1 MDPNN
6 KPTEHQVAYGAAAE
20 GVIAAIASVGVIG
33 RYWWNLQMRFLV
45 TTGAMRFFRAHWW
58 LFLIAGFLLLAF
70 AMPLGVAFMV
80 SAYCAS
86 TMDPS
91 PDEDFIVPLRRAAN
105 VAMDDDVDTGKYEVP
120 DARMPDKLEQVRVAA
135 STHHFAYINAIQ
147 RDLEDKEIAAAA
159 LGVFDGTVQAF
170 GVKLSDLDM
179 HTNGAAFIAAQLISL
194 ERVDKSNPDPD
205 TIAEVTEEAMQSEN
219 LEGIRTEAGHFA
231 YTMGRAMQNGPDL
244 HSN

>member
-1 MDPNN
+1 MDSNN

-45 TTGAMRFFRAHWW
+45 TTGAMRFFKAHWW

-91 PDEDFIVPLRRAAN
+91 PNEDFMVPLRRAADD
-105 VAMDDDVDTGKYEVP
+105 AMGGGVDTGHDDAP
-120 DARMPDKLEQVRVAA
+120 DAPMSDKLEQVRVAA
-135 STHHFAYINAIQ
+135 STHHFAYVNAIK
-147 RDLEDKEIAAAA
+147 RDLENKEVAAAA

-170 GVKLSDLDM
+170 GVKRSDLDM
-179 HTNGAAFIAAQLISL
+179 NTNGAAFIVAQLISL
-194 ERVDKSNPDPD
+194 ERIDKANPDPD
-205 TIAEVTEEAMQSEN
+205 KIAEVTEEAMQSEN
-219 LEGIRTEAGHFA
+219 LEGIRVEAGHFA
-231 YTMGRAMQNGPDL
+231 YTMGRAMQNGPAL
-244 HSN
+244 HTN